1 MSRSIT
7 ATQLRVE
14 LRDLL
19 STIEDGPIEITKHG
33 KVVAVL
39 AAPSEARDPATH
51 CTSHDEAP
59 ELPYPENN
67 VGSWLSSPPDL
78 TWEKASPDQREWYG
92 FTSDEPQ
99 EAAGEP
105 AEASE
110 GTDTSEPDSAS
121 QSATEAEETLRK
133 VAEWSA
139 KNNVVIKDPDFQAEI
154 NSFNDSDEEEES
166 DDPLAGLDDEFEAF
180 LSSGAVMDR
189 PSYHP
194 EDEVFLR

>member
-39 AAPSEARDPATH
+39 AAPSEARDPAIH
-51 CTSHDEAP
+51 CTSHDEAL
-59 ELPYPENN
+59 ELSYPESI
-67 VGSWLSSPPDL
+67 VAGSVSPPGL

-92 FTSDEPQ
+92 LTPDEPQ

-105 AEASE
+105 AQASE
-110 GTDTSEPDSAS
+110 GTDTSEP
-121 QSATEAEETLRK
+121 
-133 VAEWSA
+133 
-139 KNNVVIKDPDFQAEI
+139 EI
-154 NSFNDSDEEEES
+154 NSFSDSDEEEES
-166 DDPLAGLDDEFEAF
+166 DDPLDGLDEEFEAF

>member
-1 MSRSIT
+1 LSYT
-7 ATQLRVE
+7 AGTMWPGLKAPH
-14 LRDLL
+14 
-19 STIEDGPIEITKHG
+19 GPHLG
-33 KVVAVL
+33 
-39 AAPSEARDPATH
+39 
-51 CTSHDEAP
+51 EAP
-59 ELPYPENN
+59 
-67 VGSWLSSPPDL
+67 VL
-78 TWEKASPDQREWYG
+78 TSG
-92 FTSDEPQ
+92 TSMALAPDEPQ

-105 AEASE
+105 AQASE

-133 VAEWSA
+133 VAEWTA

-154 NSFNDSDEEEES
+154 NSFSDSDEEEES
-166 DDPLAGLDDEFEAF
+166 DDPLDGLDEEFEAF

>member
-39 AAPSEARDPATH
+39 VAPSEARDPATH
-51 CTSHDEAP
+51 CTSHDAAS
-59 ELPYPENN
+59 ELSYPEA
-67 VGSWLSSPPDL
+67 VPPGSVSPPGL
-78 TWEKASPDQREWYG
+78 TWDSASPDQREWYG
-92 FTSDEPQ
+92 LTPDEPQ

-133 VAEWSA
+133 VTEWTT
-139 KNNVVIKDPDFQAEI
+139 KNNVVIKNPDLQAEI
-154 NSFNDSDEEEES
+154 NSFSDSDEEEES
-166 DDPLAGLDDEFEAF
+166 DNPLDGLDDEFEAF

-189 PSYHP
+189 PSYDP

>member
-39 AAPSEARDPATH
+39 TAPPTANSIPV
-51 CTSHDEAP
+51 P
-59 ELPYPENN
+59 ELSYTTGTIPGMKAPT
-67 VGSWLSSPPDL
+67 GL
-78 TWEKASPDQREWYG
+78 TWESASPDQRDFYG
-92 FTSDEPQ
+92 MVPDEPQ

-105 AEASE
+105 AEASA

-133 VAEWSA
+133 VAEWTA
-139 KNNVVIKDPDFQAEI
+139 KNNVVIKNPDLQAEI
-154 NSFNDSDEEEES
+154 NSFSDSDEEEES
-166 DDPLAGLDDEFEAF
+166 DDPLDGLDEEFEAF

-189 PSYHP
+189 PSYHS

>member
-39 AAPSEARDPATH
+39 SAPSMVGNTVV
-51 CTSHDEAP
+51 P
-59 ELPYPENN
+59 ELSYSEGTIP
-67 VGSWLSSPPDL
+67 GMQTPPGL
-78 TWEKASPDQREWYG
+78 TWENASPDQRDFYG
-92 FTSDEPQ
+92 MVPDEPQ

-105 AEASE
+105 AKASE
-110 GTDTSEPDSAS
+110 GTDTSEPDGAS

-133 VAEWSA
+133 VAEWTA

-154 NSFNDSDEEEES
+154 NSFSDSDDEEES